1 MIDKERENILSAFK
15 GMSLEQRTYMLSLF
29 SYTEILAE
37 LNERLASYEV
47 ALHKIQET
55 ISAT

>member
-1 MIDKERENILSAFK
+1 MNTIEIEKITATYKGLSA
-15 GMSLEQRTYMLSLF
+15 EQRAYLLSLY

-37 LNERLASYEV
+37 LNERLASYEI
-47 ALHKIQET
+47 ALLKIHET

>member
-1 MIDKERENILSAFK
+1 MIDKERESILAAFK

-47 ALHKIQET
+47 ALHKIHET